1 MISDEQIIEEFISEN
16 NDSTES
22 KVTERSDVQ
31 ELLNEAN
38 EIIVTSN
45 IVELFSESENL
56 RSIVNSGSNNT
67 NAMLMN
73 QGPQITEV
81 INQRRYKVIAS
92 KYFKPKSKKYISKYL
107 VSISKS
113 IQPVIECIRFL
124 DYMIPAKEEFFH
136 KQQDKDYCFQ
146 LDNFLFAMFKTST
159 KVEYNIMKKTYTLYI
174 EESNPN
180 QQNLSR
186 SSNEN
191 IYNQYLTW
199 ITNIKGK
206 EAEKFAN

>member
-1 MISDEQIIEEFISEN
+1 
-16 NDSTES
+16 
-22 KVTERSDVQ
+22 
-31 ELLNEAN
+31 
-38 EIIVTSN
+38 
-45 IVELFSESENL
+45 
-56 RSIVNSGSNNT
+56 
-67 NAMLMN
+67 
-73 QGPQITEV
+73 
-81 INQRRYKVIAS
+81 
-92 KYFKPKSKKYISKYL
+92 
-107 VSISKS
+107 
-113 IQPVIECIRFL
+113 
-124 DYMIPAKEEFFH
+124 MIPAKEEFFH

>member
-81 INQRRYKVIAS
+81 INQRRYVG
-92 KYFKPKSKKYISKYL
+92 
-107 VSISKS
+107 
-113 IQPVIECIRFL
+113 
-124 DYMIPAKEEFFH
+124 M
-136 KQQDKDYCFQ
+136 
-146 LDNFLFAMFKTST
+146 
-159 KVEYNIMKKTYTLYI
+159 
-174 EESNPN
+174 
-180 QQNLSR
+180 
-186 SSNEN
+186 
-191 IYNQYLTW
+191 
-199 ITNIKGK
+199 
-206 EAEKFAN
+206 